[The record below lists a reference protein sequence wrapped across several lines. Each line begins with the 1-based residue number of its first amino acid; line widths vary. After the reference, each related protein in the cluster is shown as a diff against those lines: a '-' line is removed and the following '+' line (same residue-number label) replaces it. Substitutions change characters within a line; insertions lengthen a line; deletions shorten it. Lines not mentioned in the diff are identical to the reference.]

1 VAALLL
7 YDDACLRHD
16 PGSGHP
22 ESPSRL
28 EAIWRDLSGQPVP
41 GTEVAAPP
49 RATVEQLARIHG
61 EAYVREI
68 LALQGRRVRLDPDT
82 ATSAGSV
89 DAAVLAAGAACEA
102 VRRVLD
108 GSAQGAFALV
118 RPPGHHAEAT
128 RAMGFCLFNNVA
140 IAAAEAHARGL
151 SRVLCVDWDVHHGN
165 GTQHSFYARPDL
177 LFMSTHQWPLYPGTG
192 HESETGA
199 GPGAGYTVNVP
210 LPAGCGDEEY
220 AAVFTDLLL
229 PLADEYK
236 PELVLVSAGF
246 DAHRDDPLAGM
257 AVTSDGF
264 AALCGA
270 VKAVA
275 DRHCKDRLVLTLEGG
290 YDLAA
295 LARSVRGCVEVLAGA
310 AAPPLRPEAAR
321 ATDALSRSRAAMR
334 STRFRAALS

>member
-1 VAALLL
+1 VAVLLL
-7 YDDACLRHD
+7 YDDACLLHE
-16 PGSGHP
+16 PGQRHP
-22 ESPSRL
+22 ESPGRL
-28 EAIWRDLSGQPVP
+28 AAIWRDLSARPVP
-41 GTEVAAPP
+41 GTEVVAPP
-49 RATVEQLARIHG
+49 RSTEEELARIHG

-68 LALQGRRVRLDPDT
+68 LALQGKRIRLDPDT

-89 DAAVLAAGAACEA
+89 DSALLAAGAACEA

-140 IAAAEAHARGL
+140 VAAAEAHARGV

-165 GTQHSFYARPDL
+165 GTQHSFYGRPDL

-192 HESETGA
+192 HESETGT

-210 LPAGCGDEEY
+210 LPAGCGDEDY

-257 AVTSDGF
+257 DVTSDGF

-270 VKAVA
+270 VKSIA
-275 DRHCKDRLVLTLEGG
+275 DRHCKDRIVLTLEGG
-290 YDLAA
+290 YDLPA

-310 AAPPLRPEAAR
+310 TAPPLRPGTPHAK
-321 ATDALSRSRAAMR
+321 DAVARSRAAHR